1 MGLTADEARA
11 LRMSSLLLAGSGA
24 APGRLR
30 AVADVVDWFGAMQ
43 AQDYDSGLWS
53 LGCRLPGWSRAD
65 VERALEERQA
75 VRTWP
80 MRGTVHLVPARD
92 ARWMVDLMGSR
103 ALARGARR
111 RAALGLADVTADRAV
126 DILAEALGEHGRL
139 TRTECVAALE
149 SAGIPVAGQRAYHLL
164 LYASLRGV
172 LCLAPNQGTEQ
183 VFVLLDSWVPDPRRP
198 DRDEALA
205 TIAGRYVRSHGPV
218 TRRDFIGW
226 TGLTA
231 SDADRGLAL
240 AADSIA
246 AVDVEGVAMRV
257 AAEALDTPRRAPARA
272 VLALPGFDEYLLGFK
287 DRALMLDPEDRQA
300 VVPGG
305 SGTFLP
311 TVVRDGQVVGT
322 WRRIATRARTVVMV
336 RELRPL
342 SARDRRAAE
351 AAFARYADYL
361 GAPVETRWASG

>member
-1 MGLTADEARA
+1 MGLTADAARA
-11 LRMSSLLLAGSGA
+11 LRMSSLLLAESGA
-24 APGRLR
+24 ALERPRT
-30 AVADVVDWFGAMQ
+30 VAEVVGWFGAMQ
-43 AQDYDSGLWS
+43 AQDYESGLWS

-65 VERALEERQA
+65 VEDALEQRQA

-80 MRGTVHLVPARD
+80 MRGTLHLVPARD
-92 ARWMVDLMGSR
+92 ALWMVDLMGAR

-111 RAALGLADVTADRAV
+111 RAALGLDDLTADRAV
-126 DILAEALGEHGRL
+126 DVLAEALGEQGRL

-149 SAGIPVAGQRAYHLL
+149 RAGIPVEGQRAYHLL
-164 LYASLRGV
+164 WYASHRGV
-172 LCLAPNQGTEQ
+172 LCLAPNRGTEQ
-183 VFVLLDSWVPDPRRP
+183 TFVLLDSWVPDPSRP

-205 TIAGRYVRSHGPV
+205 TIAGRYLRSHGPV
-218 TRRDFIGW
+218 SRHDFIGW

-246 AVDVEGVAMRV
+246 RVDVEGIPMLV
-257 AAEALDTPRRAPARA
+257 AAQALDTPRPERERN

-287 DRALMLDPEDRQA
+287 DRALMLDQEDRQA

-311 TVVRDGQVVGT
+311 TVVRDGRVVGT
-322 WRRIATRARTVVMV
+322 WRRSATRARTIVTV
-336 RELRPL
+336 RELTPL
-342 SARDRRAAE
+342 SERDRRAAE
-351 AAFARYADYL
+351 KAFARYAEYL